1 VVIFFGGVPNSH
13 GVLGFHYWKHP
24 GAVNEYLVSGN
35 TGRFLAV
42 WSAICKSALAFVFAP
57 ELLITTAGEVK
68 SPRRNIPKAAT
79 RFAWRLIFFYVLS

>member
-1 VVIFFGGVPNSH
+1 VIFFGGVPNSH
-13 GVLGFHYWKHP
+13 GVLGFHYWNDP

-57 ELLITTAGEVK
+57 ELLTTNAGEVK
-68 SPRRNIPKAAT
+68 SPRKNIPNAAT